1 MEWLWNRRAV
11 RRAGVLVTVALA
23 VASAPGPAQAAPTAP
38 PPSPSPPAAAAA
50 GPDRSTL
57 SWSVRPTPTASAPD
71 RPNYSYDATPGK
83 TVKDSIRIRNYD
95 RTPLALDLYASDA
108 LTTSSGAL
116 DLLPAGRKPVDVGA
130 WIKLDKGHV
139 VVPANKFLDVP
150 FTMTVPAGVEPGD
163 HTGGIVTSYK
173 QAGKSATGAPVVL
186 DRRLGSRVQVRVAGA
201 LHPALVVSD
210 LSVGYSGTVNPIG
223 PGSLQVHYTVR
234 NTGNVRLAAD
244 QTVTASIPFATVQTV
259 TPRPV
264 PELLPGSSLSFTVDL
279 PGVWPAF
286 LGTARVELRLKPT
299 RPGDSFPPDTS
310 ASGSHS
316 VLTMPWPQLVV
327 LLLLVGLVL
336 GWRWSRV
343 RRRRRE
349 ATLVDTAVKN
359 ALANQANAEAPSEA
373 PADGADH
380 DRTALPRS

>member
-1 MEWLWNRRAV
+1 
-11 RRAGVLVTVALA
+11 
-23 VASAPGPAQAAPTAP
+23 
-38 PPSPSPPAAAAA
+38 
-50 GPDRSTL
+50 
-57 SWSVRPTPTASAPD
+57 
-71 RPNYSYDATPGK
+71 
-83 TVKDSIRIRNYD
+83 
-95 RTPLALDLYASDA
+95 
-108 LTTSSGAL
+108 
-116 DLLPAGRKPVDVGA
+116 
-130 WIKLDKGHV
+130 
-139 VVPANKFLDVP
+139 
-150 FTMTVPAGVEPGD
+150 
-163 HTGGIVTSYK
+163 
-173 QAGKSATGAPVVL
+173 
-186 DRRLGSRVQVRVAGA
+186 VQVRVAGA

-380 DRTALPRS
+380 DRTALPRR